1 MQQLFDSVAFG
12 ERLRQARIN
21 NALTMMQVQDGLYVS
36 QSVLSRYEHGL
47 VFPTI
52 ERVFELANLYGCSI
66 DWLCGMKEVDD
77 DE

>member
-1 MQQLFDSVAFG
+1 MQQRFDPVAFG

-21 NALTMMQVQDGLYVS
+21 NELTMMQVQDRLFIS
-36 QSVLSRYEHGL
+36 QGVLSRYEHGL

-52 ERVFELANLYGCSI
+52 ERVFELANLYGCSM
-66 DWLCGMKEVDD
+66 DWLCGLKEVDG